1 MGVFCSCFP
10 FLVIIMKIF
19 SLEGPLMTALG
30 KLADLVFCN
39 ILFVLFSLPV
49 VTMGASLTA
58 LHSCCM
64 SIVNDTEESFIPRK
78 FWKAFRKDF
87 RRSTA
92 VWFVCLGVI
101 LLLGAYWMAVGMLGD
116 AMQRMYRIT
125 FFVLFFL
132 FLCGFQYVFPL
143 AAQYPMKTGA
153 LLKNAWLLSA
163 AALPWTLLS
172 IAVEVGMV
180 YLTLFMRPDSF
191 SVSLFLW
198 AFLLPALITYLN
210 SFFFRMAFRR
220 VERTE
225 IK

>member
-1 MGVFCSCFP
+1 
-10 FLVIIMKIF
+10 
-19 SLEGPLMTALG
+19 MTALG

-58 LHSCCM
+58 LHSCAM
-64 SIVNDTEESFIPRK
+64 SIVNDTEETFIPRQ
-78 FWKAFRKDF
+78 FWIAFRSGFK
-87 RRSTA
+87 RSTKA
-92 VWFVCLGVI
+92 WCVCLGVF
-101 LLLGAYWMAVGMLGD
+101 LLLGAYRMAVGMLGET
-116 AMQRMYRIT
+116 MQRMYRIT

-132 FLCGFQYVFPL
+132 FWCGFQYIFPL
-143 AAQYPMKTGA
+143 AAQYSMKTRK

-172 IAVEVGMV
+172 VAVEMAMV
-180 YLTLFMRPDSF
+180 YISLFMRPDAF
-191 SVSLFLW
+191 SVALFLW

-220 VERTE
+220 VEQIE
-225 IK
+225 AYPS